1 MTINEIVYHSIKKL
15 SEIGDKIDDEEV
27 KEMLNDTSLE
37 LAEIPKLL
45 KRKNKMVRRF
55 QSKLSEY
62 EKNDNSRE

>member
-1 MTINEIVYHSIKKL
+1 MTINEIVYHSIQKL
-15 SEIGDKIDDEEV
+15 SEIEDKIDDEEV
-27 KEMLNDTSLE
+27 KETLNNISLE

-62 EKNDNSRE
+62 EKNDNSRG

>member
-15 SEIGDKIDDEEV
+15 SEIEDKIDDEGS
-27 KEMLNDTSLE
+27 KEILRNVSLE

-62 EKNDNSRE
+62 EKNDN